1 MRDLFRQRQRHTM
14 RRRAL
19 PSLCRGGWFAPAHLI
34 AAVTSVAL
42 LATACSSS
50 GAPAPSTGGRP
61 APNLI
66 TEAEIAKASVQNALE
81 VVQKLRPAMLK
92 RPTVASANAQSKG
105 ELVVYVDNTRFGSG
119 AVENLRQIP
128 ASTIAAVRYFSASES
143 QMKWG
148 SNHPGGVIEVLTK
161 R

>member
-14 RRRAL
+14 RRAV
-19 PSLCRGGWFAPAHLI
+19 PSLRHGGWFAPARLI
-34 AAVTSVAL
+34 AAVAAAGL
-42 LATACSSS
+42 FATACSSS
-50 GAPAPSTGGRP
+50 GTPAPSTGGRP
-61 APNLI
+61 APNLS
-66 TEAEIAKASVQNALE
+66 TQDEIAKASVQNALE

>member
-1 MRDLFRQRQRHTM
+1 M
-14 RRRAL
+14 RRAV
-19 PSLCRGGWFAPAHLI
+19 PSWRRGGWFAPTRLI
-34 AAVTSVAL
+34 AAVAAVAL
-42 LATACSSS
+42 FATACSSS
-50 GAPAPSTGGRP
+50 GAPAPSGGGRP

-66 TEAEIAKASVQNALE
+66 TEDEIAKASVQNALE
-81 VVQKLRPAMLK
+81 AVQKLRPAMLK

>member
-1 MRDLFRQRQRHTM
+1 MSDLFRQHQQNTM
-14 RRRAL
+14 RRAVT
-19 PSLCRGGWFAPAHLI
+19 SLRRGGWFAPTHLI
-34 AAVTSVAL
+34 AAVAAVAL
-42 LATACSSS
+42 FATACSSS

-66 TEAEIAKASVQNALE
+66 TADEIAKSSVQNALE
-81 VVQKLRPAMLK
+81 AVQKLRPAMLK
-92 RPTVASANAQSKG
+92 RPTVVSANGQSKG
-105 ELVVYVDNTRFGSG
+105 DLVVYVDNTRFGTG

-128 ASTIAAVRYFSASES
+128 APTIAAVRYFSASES
-143 QMKWG
+143 QLKWG

>member
-1 MRDLFRQRQRHTM
+1 MSDLFRQRQGNTM
-14 RRRAL
+14 RRAVR
-19 PSLCRGGWFAPAHLI
+19 SLRRGGWLAPTRLI
-34 AAVTSVAL
+34 AAVAAVVL
-42 LATACSSS
+42 VATACSSS
-50 GAPAPSTGGRP
+50 GAPAPRGGGRS

-66 TEAEIAKASVQNALE
+66 TEDEIAKASVQNALE
-81 VVQKLRPAMLK
+81 AVQKLRPAMLK

-105 ELVVYVDNTRFGSG
+105 ELVIYVDNTRFGSG

>member
-1 MRDLFRQRQRHTM
+1 MSDLFRQRQRNTM
-14 RRRAL
+14 RRAV
-19 PSLCRGGWFAPAHLI
+19 PSLRRGGWFAPTRLI
-34 AAVTSVAL
+34 AAVAAVAL
-42 LATACSSS
+42 VAIACSSS
-50 GAPAPSTGGRP
+50 GAPAPRGGGRS

-66 TEAEIAKASVQNALE
+66 TEDEIAKASVQNALE
-81 VVQKLRPAMLK
+81 AVQKLRPAMLK

-105 ELVVYVDNTRFGSG
+105 ELVIYVDNTRFGSG

>member
-1 MRDLFRQRQRHTM
+1 MSDLFRQRQRNTM
-14 RRRAL
+14 RRAV
-19 PSLCRGGWFAPAHLI
+19 PSLRRGGWFALSRLI
-34 AAVTSVAL
+34 AAVAAVAL
-42 LATACSSS
+42 VATACSSS
-50 GAPAPSTGGRP
+50 GAPAPRGGGRS

-66 TEAEIAKASVQNALE
+66 TEDEIAKASVQNALE
-81 VVQKLRPAMLK
+81 AVQKLRPAMLK

-105 ELVVYVDNTRFGSG
+105 ELVIYVDNTRFGSG

>member
-1 MRDLFRQRQRHTM
+1 MSDLFRQRQRNTM
-14 RRRAL
+14 RRAV
-19 PSLCRGGWFAPAHLI
+19 PSLRRGGWFAPSRLI
-34 AAVTSVAL
+34 AAVAAVAL
-42 LATACSSS
+42 VATACSSS
-50 GAPAPSTGGRP
+50 GAPTPRGGGRS

-66 TEAEIAKASVQNALE
+66 TEDEIAKASVQNALE
-81 VVQKLRPAMLK
+81 AVQKLRPAMLK

-105 ELVVYVDNTRFGSG
+105 ELVIYVDNTRFGSG

>member
-1 MRDLFRQRQRHTM
+1 M
-14 RRRAL
+14 RRAV
-19 PSLCRGGWFAPAHLI
+19 PSLRRGGWFAPSRLV
-34 AAVTSVAL
+34 AAVAAVAWF
-42 LATACSSS
+42 ATACSSS
-50 GAPAPSTGGRP
+50 GAPAPSGGGRP

-66 TEAEIAKASVQNALE
+66 TAAEIEKSSVQNALE
-81 VVQKLRPAMLK
+81 AVQKLRPAMLK

-105 ELVVYVDNTRFGSG
+105 ELVVYVDNTRYGSG

-128 ASTIAAVRYFSASES
+128 ASTIAAVRYFTASES